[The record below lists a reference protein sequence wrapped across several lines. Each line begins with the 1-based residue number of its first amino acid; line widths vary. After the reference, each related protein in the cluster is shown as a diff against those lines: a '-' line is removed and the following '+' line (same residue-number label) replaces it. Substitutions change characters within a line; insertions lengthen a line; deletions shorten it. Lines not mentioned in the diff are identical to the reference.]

1 MTIIYSIIAPLTSQD
16 YNELHKGA
24 ITIDEEE
31 ESNEWKPPM
40 PYPLHL

>member
-1 MTIIYSIIAPLTSQD
+1 
-16 YNELHKGA
+16 LHKGA